1 MNAHHPL
8 GLFMNRLR
16 LIFCK
21 NTQFY
26 LYIEISSV
34 LFSFFA
40 VFLLSL
46 QSKSYKEPMILE
58 NISIINYKNI
68 KGVNLDLSPKIN
80 CLIGHNGVGKTNF
93 LDAIYYLSFCR
104 SANNPIDSQIIM
116 HDENFFMLEGNYR
129 TEQGD
134 IENIYCGMKRG
145 TKKHFK
151 RNKKEY
157 KRLSQHI
164 GLVPLIYVSPSD
176 SSLIEGGSEGRRR
189 LMDVVI
195 SQYDHSYMELL
206 SNYNKALQQRNAL
219 LKMEEEPDSSLL
231 DIWEQE
237 MARNGELLFQKR
249 LAFVDELVPVFQ
261 QIYQQISGQREI
273 VSLRYISHCQR
284 GPLLDVIQRDRFKDR
299 AVGYSLHGVHRDDL
313 EMLIGDFQMKRE
325 GSQGQNK
332 TFVLALKL
340 AQFDFLRRTSST
352 TTPLLLL
359 DDIFDKLDA
368 QRVESIV
375 QLVSGDN
382 FGQIFITDTNRDH
395 LDKILSKSDG
405 EYKIFTVEGG
415 DIELMNNS

>member
-176 SSLIEGGSEGRRR
+176 SSLIEGGSEERRR

-195 SQYDHSYMELL
+195 SQYDHSYIELL

-375 QLVSGDN
+375 QLVSCDN

>member
-134 IENIYCGMKRG
+134 IENIYCCMKRG

-176 SSLIEGGSEGRRR
+176 SSLIEGGSEERRR

-195 SQYDHSYMELL
+195 SQYDHSYIELL

>member
-176 SSLIEGGSEGRRR
+176 SSLIEGGSEERRR
-189 LMDVVI
+189 LMHVVI
-195 SQYDHSYMELL
+195 SQYDHSYIELL

-249 LAFVDELVPVFQ
+249 LAFVEELVPVFQ
-261 QIYQQISGQREI
+261 RIYQQISGQREM
-273 VSLRYISHCQR
+273 VSLRYVSHCQR

-340 AQFDFLRRTSST
+340 AQFDFLRRTSSI

-375 QLVSGDN
+375 QLVSGEN

-405 EYKIFTVEGG
+405 EYKIFMVEGG
-415 DIELMNNS
+415 DIELMANS

>member
-68 KGVNLDLSPKIN
+68 KGVNLDLPPKIN

-176 SSLIEGGSEGRRR
+176 SSLIEGGSEERRR

-195 SQYDHSYMELL
+195 SQYDHSYIELL

>member
-176 SSLIEGGSEGRRR
+176 SSLIEGGSEERRR

-195 SQYDHSYMELL
+195 SQYDHSYIELL

-261 QIYQQISGQREI
+261 QIYEQISGQREI